1 MDNRLKRFLSLA
13 LAIIMVIGMMPAN
26 VVFATGNEGTPD
38 AGQDSAQVEP
48 TTEEPTEPEETTVHI
63 CAYDTVV
70 IDKEATAREAGQ
82 KTLSCVCGASKTEK
96 ICADDCQLTAGHEG
110 DCVLACD
117 KNPGC
122 IEDENHD
129 GPCVSEEGALLIGSA
144 EELEAAMAA
153 ITNRNAVTFNLGGDL
168 TTDLKLTADIT
179 LNSTLVVPAGY
190 DITVDLAGYTMSAAG
205 KYALHNKGTLTI
217 NDTKRTVDNNT
228 VNGKIHVT
236 SGDFPA
242 LYNEG
247 TATVKSGVFVSAQS
261 YALDNRQGATLN
273 VEGGSA
279 SGINNFEG
287 TVNISGGTHYNK
299 ADLGHVLRNQNGEM
313 YITGGSFT
321 NDNPATETVLVES
334 GKVQISGEATLFTIK
349 AVAAAETEKTTSPL
363 FDIKPLAAGKNTSVT
378 INGGK
383 FEGGFRIGDS
393 TSLTINGGYFHDIH
407 KSAYTVNGGTVNIYG
422 GNFQDTNAQTF
433 AAQNLRDGFIVRSN
447 GNEVVK
453 NGDVLSPVVAKIR
466 YENDEGDYGY
476 ASLAEAVEKAYA
488 GATIRMCLDDTV
500 QNTIP
505 VNKNLTIEV
514 GTRKITS
521 NVSNGYIFELTNGCK
536 AFTLKN
542 GVFVSNSGTDLG
554 VIDINAAASVVVEG
568 GTYGDANNAF
578 TTNSGAIFKGQFVG
592 TNEYASIKLSDVSV
606 TTNHYVFYNKDAA
619 MDKVEVEDGTY
630 TSTAYGAF
638 VVDVINTVSF
648 QDATIIGNLLGVA
661 VQGRHATQKATATFT
676 NDTIKITNP
685 NGSADIG
692 NLKNFVIAVSSNVN
706 ATVNSGSYGDKD
718 KTGEQIGL
726 LPDSSGNSL
735 LIKNGTFDGT
745 VSAPGAAGAVEIE
758 LGNFTSFNV
767 APQNTD
773 KLTVT
778 MAGGTFDADPTNYL
792 LPTLEWIPINSDSAD
807 KGKVKVK
814 DVQVTNTDA
823 APVQGVTDRTKV
835 QDILDEIKYSYA
847 LRDTTPSNIPN
858 GGTLEIALSKLTV
871 NSSLVPTEIVYDV
884 DVVGVPVN
892 NNVTFYLPVPSAVTA
907 GHVKVYH
914 EQDLLGVFPVET
926 SSPSGEKY
934 VQVISSKFSDYTLIP
949 VAYEAGVTKVY
960 IGTNGYKTL
969 EAALLAAKG
978 ANLEEIVVEIV
989 GDEVEF
995 SKEAESFKKITFNG
1009 IDGNQ
1014 VIDMMFGGNG
1024 AAFDTKAE
1032 IEFNYLTIKR
1042 PDPEPAGRRDHHF
1055 YVRGGLTYNY
1065 CKLYGLFNVSVQDTT
1080 FNHCEFWNNGN
1091 NNSMANNYVLWLYNS
1106 KDVVVNVIDCD
1117 FNVTNRAI
1125 KMYAYDMA
1133 GNMTL
1138 NISGTDFVAE
1148 QGQNSK
1154 TVVEMTFENC
1164 DGNAV
1169 MLLNIDENTCT
1180 KKNFGAPEHIAA
1192 LKDVFNSW
1200 FNSEIRGTD
1209 TAKGAVV
1216 TIDGS
1221 VVYNDCEAKIGN
1233 QYYTTL
1239 QKAINAVKNGETI
1252 YLIKDTNADVT
1263 IKQEAG
1269 KSFTIDGSLTGFE
1282 SSGLKKNVQAV
1293 FSGTMFLQGDS
1304 RHEGA
1309 ETLTIQNIKFA
1320 TDKTTHDFISC
1331 DKTDSVNRYAHNVTV
1346 KGCTFE
1352 CTNNAATNAVVGMR
1366 YRQCY
1371 NMTVEDCTAKNL
1383 FLLMWAT
1390 GGNVLTVKNCKSA
1403 DNTVLHEGGVNV
1415 GTTTGAVF
1423 EDCNFKGKDYG
1434 IRADGSAATTLTI
1447 KNSNLTADI
1456 PVYVRNVT
1464 AENYTLVME
1473 GANTLTPT
1481 GSKTGIVLNKAATI
1495 TGEYDAGEQPTVRAI
1510 VELNGET
1517 KLNNAALTSSDMKG
1531 IVQSSGKRHFTIA
1544 TEAAIGKVY
1553 YDYLVTQN
1561 NITGAITAAING
1573 DTIDLLCDIETAS
1586 MINFS
1591 NKAITVNG
1599 KPDETAP
1606 TYAIKAKADKYWT
1619 ADRYLV
1625 QSTGD
1630 ITLENIIIDGNNVGC
1645 RGIQLNY
1652 SGKNAVVLEN
1662 VTAKNITA
1670 DKNSCDYAIM
1680 SNVPV
1685 LTIKGQL
1692 KFDGC
1697 KYGRL
1702 VLGDSRASVATVAS
1716 GATLTNVKVNL
1727 EKIDVKTQKGSELI
1741 VAKNAKYD
1749 VQTHVKGHHVEYE
1762 DGKYKL
1768 KIDNTVVLDNAFAM
1782 QDTNR
1787 SRIYI
1792 ELLDAYVGNTA
1803 NPAESKIT
1811 VKLYTADN
1819 QLISTTTNIKGSDA
1833 DLPCVEDV
1841 LGVNIVLGG
1850 EENSASS
1857 SWNTVFEK
1865 GHPRAD
1871 MPASYYKLFLNDSED
1886 PYTDAQFAD
1895 GKVPVLYTG
1904 IADQNPVDWEDLKYI
1919 NRVINENFKESPEK
1933 TTLKTYLTVSDAVA
1947 EAQENDTLKL
1957 LGNVTETGLITID
1970 KSIKLDLNG
1979 KELTRAGAA
1988 DQALMQVNGVG
1999 GENPKTVTLDIIN
2012 GSDNEGIIEMTT
2024 GGTAIKVGTNGVLK
2038 LSDVTVTGADV
2049 GVALYKNATVTVN
2062 SGEISGKDAVRI
2074 YGGVLNV
2081 EGGEVTG
2088 TDNAIITISDVEGNP
2103 NIGEAVVNISGGKIT
2118 GKIELDNTKGI
2129 PDVYGAEVTITG
2141 GEFLN
2146 SNLDEDYIRDNLDS
2160 TWIKVSSTEN
2170 TTTIFDKEVPIT
2182 MCKDGYF
2189 CEKIANSDPV
2199 RYQVIENRFAKID
2212 MSQVAD
2218 GKIAAGEKK
2227 AYVDGVAYDV
2237 EDNLVILLN
2246 EAEAKKPYM
2255 FITTYGYETKDNE
2268 DTIDDYPNA
2277 MHVWLAEGKDKQG
2290 DVYTSYTVERFE
2302 LLDNFFMYNGT
2313 SIRIGGSD
2321 TGIRFIS
2328 SVDVDDVRS
2337 LMDGELIEQ
2346 GILDGAT
2353 LTEMG
2358 TEFWKTN
2365 RARSQVYGG
2374 TLGKQFNIY
2383 KTVDGRNRFT
2393 GMLVNLSANK
2403 EVVGEPFFSRPYA
2416 EMKFGDENNEKTI
2429 TLYGGTLER
2438 SIYYVAQQVDASGS
2452 FHGTSYDSYVKNL
2465 IKMGEEY
2472 HKEQAENDNSD
2483 GSEGGTNGSESA
2495 NTPNS

>member
-38 AGQDSAQVEP
+38 AGQDPAQVEPTTEAP

-63 CAYDTVV
+63 CVYDTVV

-96 ICADDCQLTAGHEG
+96 ICADDCQLTEGHEG

-117 KNPGC
+117 RNPGC
-122 IEDENHD
+122 IEDEDHD

-190 DITVDLAGYTMSAAG
+190 NIAVDLAGYTMSVAG

-236 SGDFPA
+236 SGDYAA
-242 LYNEG
+242 LFNEG
-247 TATVKSGVFVSAQS
+247 IATVKSGVFVSADH
-261 YALDNRQGATLN
+261 YALDNRKGATLN
-273 VEGGSA
+273 VDGGSA

-313 YITGGSFT
+313 YITGGSYT

-349 AVAAAETEKTTSPL
+349 AVAETETEKTTSPL

-407 KSAYTVNGGTVNIYG
+407 KSAYTVIGDGTVTIYG
-422 GNFQDTNAQTF
+422 GNFQDPNAQTF

-466 YENDEGDYGY
+466 YQNDEGDYGY

-500 QNTIP
+500 QNTIS

-521 NVSNGYIFELTNGCK
+521 NVSNGHIFELTNGCK

-554 VIDINAAASVVVEG
+554 VIDINAAANVTVEG

-685 NGSADIG
+685 NGSADID

-706 ATVNSGSYGDKD
+706 ATVNSGCYGDKD

-914 EQDLLGVFPVET
+914 EQDLLGVFPVGT

-960 IGTNGYKTL
+960 IGTNGYETL
-969 EAALLAAKG
+969 EAALVAAKD

-995 SKEAESFKKITFNG
+995 SKEAESFKKIIFNG
-1009 IDGNQ
+1009 VDGNQ
-1014 VIDMMFGGNG
+1014 AINMMIGGNG

-1032 IEFNYLTIKR
+1032 IEFNYLTLKR

-1065 CKLYGLFNVSVQDTT
+1065 CKLYGLFNVSVQNTT

-1180 KKNFGAPEHIAA
+1180 KKNFGAPEHIEEITDSNA
-1192 LKDVFNSW
+1192 W

-1269 KSFTIDGSLTGFE
+1269 KSFTIDGSLNGFE

-1293 FSGTMFLQGDS
+1293 FSGTMFLQGDA
-1304 RHEGA
+1304 RFEGE
-1309 ETLTIQNIKFA
+1309 ETLTIQNVKFS
-1320 TDKTTHDFISC
+1320 TNELTHDFISC
-1331 DKTDSVNRYAHNVTV
+1331 DETDSVNRYAHNVTV

-1390 GGNVLTVKNCKSA
+1390 GGNVLTVKDCKSA
-1403 DNTVLHEGGVNV
+1403 DGTILHEGGVNV

-1423 EDCNFKGKDYG
+1423 ENCNFKGKDYG

-1510 VELNGET
+1510 VELNGTGLTAENIT
-1517 KLNNAALTSSDMKG
+1517 GEVQTSGKLN
-1531 IVQSSGKRHFTIA
+1531 FTKV
-1544 TEAAIGKVY
+1544 TEAAIGKKYFDTLGEATTAAETGNTVQLLK
-1553 YDYLVTQN
+1553 DIAATGTVIFGK
-1561 NITGAITAAING
+1561 NITING
-1573 DTIDLLCDIETAS
+1573 LVEGNTT
-1586 MINFS
+1586 
-1591 NKAITVNG
+1591 
-1599 KPDETAP
+1599 P
-1606 TYAIKAKADKYWT
+1606 YAIKATGTTWSAAK
-1619 ADRYLV
+1619 YLV
-1625 QSTGD
+1625 RTSAAVTLKD
-1630 ITLENIIIDGNNVGC
+1630 IIVDGSELGC
-1645 RGIQLNY
+1645 RGIQLVSTAVTLEDVTVKDIAAEVEGCNY
-1652 SGKNAVVLEN
+1652 V
-1662 VTAKNITA
+1662 IMA
-1670 DKNSCDYAIM
+1670 D
-1680 SNVPV
+1680 VPT
-1685 LTIKGQL
+1685 LTIRGAL
-1692 KFDGC
+1692 EFVGC
-1697 KYGRL
+1697 GENGRL
-1702 VLGDSRASVATVAS
+1702 VLGDDDTATVATVAT

-1727 EKIDVKTQKGSELI
+1727 ENIDVKTQKGSELI
-1741 VAKNAKYD
+1741 IAPQNDSKYD
-1749 VQTHVKGHHVEYE
+1749 VKTHVKGHHVEYE

-1904 IADQNPVDWEDLKYI
+1904 IAEQNPVDWEDLKYI
-1919 NRVINENFKESPEK
+1919 NRVVNETTK
-1933 TTLKTYLTVSDAVA
+1933 TTYLNVWDA
-1947 EAQENDTLKL
+1947 EAAANDGETLKL
-1957 LGNVTETGLITID
+1957 LGNVTEHDAVTID
-1970 KSIKLDLNG
+1970 KKITLNLNG
-1979 KELTRAGAA
+1979 KTISRNGLSDRYALLLIVDDVEITNGTVQINGTGAA
-1988 DQALMQVNGVG
+1988 IWANDESNLTLTNVNVVGATSGV
-1999 GENPKTVTLDIIN
+1999 N
-2012 GSDNEGIIEMTT
+2012 
-2024 GGTAIKVGTNGVLK
+2024 
-2038 LSDVTVTGADV
+2038 
-2049 GVALYKNATVTVN
+2049 LYKTAEVTVN
-2062 SGEISGKDAVRI
+2062 NSADYTISGKDAVRI

-2081 EGGEVTG
+2081 NGGAITG
-2088 TDNAIITISDVEGNP
+2088 NENAVVTISKSNDTA
-2103 NIGEAVVNISGGKIT
+2103 NIGTATVNISGGTIT
-2118 GKIELDNTKGI
+2118 GKILWDDAGGVPEAGYNAY
-2129 PDVYGAEVTITG
+2129 VYITG

-2146 SNLDEDYIRDNLDS
+2146 SDFDMDYVDKYKAIAKFEVSNEDAAA
-2160 TWIKVSSTEN
+2160 T
-2170 TTTIFDKEVPIT
+2170 FDKEVPIT

-2189 CEKIANSDPV
+2189 CEQIANINPV
-2199 RYQVIENRFAKID
+2199 RYQVIENPGCRIN
-2212 MSQVAD
+2212 MSDVD
-2218 GKIAAGEKK
+2218 KDSDNVEKVKVGEKI
-2227 AYVDGVAYDV
+2227 YVNGVEYEV
-2237 EDNLVILLN
+2237 QPGKVIVLDK
-2246 EAEAKKPYM
+2246 EMAKTPYM
-2255 FITTYGYETKDNE
+2255 FITTHTYNPGTDAA
-2268 DTIDDYPNA
+2268 DPVDDYPEH
-2277 MHVWLAEGKDKQG
+2277 MYVWFAEGNDKQG
-2290 DVYTSYTVERFE
+2290 DVYTSYTVKRFDM
-2302 LLDNFFMYNGT
+2302 LDDFFMYNGT
-2313 SIRIGGSD
+2313 SIRIGSD
-2321 TGIRFIS
+2321 MGIRFIS
-2328 SVDVDDVRS
+2328 SVDAEDIGK
-2337 LMDGELIEQ
+2337 LMDGDLITE
-2346 GILDGAT
+2346 GTLNGAE

-2365 RARSQVYGG
+2365 RLRSLVYGKE
-2374 TLGKQFNIY
+2374 TNYRFSIY

-2393 GMLVNLSANK
+2393 GPLTNLAASNA
-2403 EVVGEPFFSRPYA
+2403 VVAEPFSSRPYA
-2416 EMKFGDENNEKTI
+2416 VMTFMDANEEKTI
-2429 TLYGGTLER
+2429 TLYGGTLKR
-2438 SIYYVAQQVDASGS
+2438 SIYFVAQQVDAAGS
-2452 FHGTSYDSYVKNL
+2452 FKGTPYDSSVQKL
-2465 IKMGEEY
+2465 LEMGANYKPEE
-2472 HKEQAENDNSD
+2472 NN
-2483 GSEGGTNGSESA
+2483 T
-2495 NTPNS
+2495 TPNA